1 MRILHVLD
9 HSLPLH
15 SGYAFRTVAILREQR
30 RLGWETRQLTTPR
43 HGRVSQDVKEAE
55 GWQFHRTLLEPNALS
70 HLPGVIY
77 LQEMAATARRVVEVA
92 REFHADILHAH
103 SPVLNALPALW
114 AGRKL
119 GIPVVYELRALWED
133 AAVDHG

>member
-1 MRILHVLD
+1 MHFCAMSSTGRRMPVSWTRPRDRQGCAMRILHVLD

-103 SPVLNALPALW
+103 SPVLN
-114 AGRKL
+114 
-119 GIPVVYELRALWED
+119 
-133 AAVDHG
+133 